1 MNSRIMP
8 ESVSIKPAL
17 LIMKNKAI
25 METQSGKGI
34 ISIKKKKIKPFPL
47 NFILAKTY
55 PALVD
60 RNVTKA
66 GIYTTSGCRHIL
78 PAAQSAYRFHI
89 VQKWPPHDDD
99 IPSQCQHPP

>member
-25 METQSGKGI
+25 METHSGKGI

-66 GIYTTSGCRHIL
+66 ADTIETKRVLYKLVHINPSVGLTS
-78 PAAQSAYRFHI
+78 
-89 VQKWPPHDDD
+89 PPLYF
-99 IPSQCQHPP
+99 PPP

>member
-34 ISIKKKKIKPFPL
+34 ISIRKKKKKPFPL

-66 GIYTTSGCRHIL
+66 ADTIETKRVLYKLVHINPSVGLTS
-78 PAAQSAYRFHI
+78 
-89 VQKWPPHDDD
+89 PPLYF
-99 IPSQCQHPP
+99 PPP